1 MDQYVK
7 AKDLVDQIISIYEH
21 HEQLF
26 DNLQENMRAGNSDYV
41 ADCIEGIYSEVL
53 CDECER
59 TEMIAY
65 TDVEEL
71 GIIVGVECLRISCHY
86 SLEYREF
93 IKELLPELED
103 AEIKR
108 AEVNLRKYLSNKGK
122 LFPYQVMAYR
132 KNHSEK
138 SRANRNGLL
147 YRPIPLF
154 EKCSTEFDFL
164 MRNTYGKSANP
175 LIQERAMERLKGVIP
190 DLNEEKLK
198 ELQKQYSKLRQYTL
212 GEVEEK
218 DVEQYVQF
226 LNYCKSYILRYARP
240 EWRIPEIIALE
251 RNLAVDQVYRSQL
264 FAPLPYDES
273 QSLFLIIDNIAYA
286 ICCAV
291 AIEDSS
297 DLPKEKYEQNDTFW
311 EGVLKLIMRLAF
323 GRIELKLNEDYQAEY
338 ILEHWNCIIFHTKV
352 SLEAGKELLKKKF
365 IEPLEKE
372 NDKQLLYDFIY
383 VSVLLCDGH
392 INEIECRSLS
402 SVAEKLFYYQDQIL
416 ESTDR
421 DGDFDIK
428 IPRDNLQNALKKDGI
443 NVDFTGM
450 ETLYSKNIG
459 KFLKE
464 CKKQRYILLYQ
475 QIEKALNENTDKQIN
490 HKRIENI
497 AEMYFKRVSTP
508 PNTKE
513 NGKSPHLRQQ
523 LRNRSTTDFWYNELF
538 ELFFPNGQGGEG
550 MGETFYARKIEIIKI
565 IKSVTGIDIF
575 SPVELAKIGN

>member
-1 MDQYVK
+1 MEQYTK
-7 AKDLVDQIISIYEH
+7 AKDKSDLISSILEDYQEWF
-21 HEQLF
+21 EVIW
-26 DNLQENMRAGNSDYV
+26 ENMIEGNSDKV
-41 ADCIEGIYSEVL
+41 AFYIRRLCYRVFLDEIEKEILEIVNIDKL
-53 CDECER
+53 A
-59 TEMIAY
+59 I
-65 TDVEEL
+65 L
-71 GIIVGVECLRISCHY
+71 VGVECLRISCHY
-86 SLEYREF
+86 SLEYEEF
-93 IKELLPELED
+93 IREIFPELND
-103 AEIKR
+103 KDVKKTEI
-108 AEVNLRKYLSNKGK
+108 NLRKYLSSKGK
-122 LFPYQVMAYR
+122 LFEYQVMAYR

-147 YRPIPLF
+147 YKPIPLF

-164 MRNTYGKSANP
+164 MRNTYGKSTNP
-175 LIQERAMERLKGVIP
+175 LIQERAMEKLKEVIP
-190 DLNEEKLK
+190 DLDEVKLK
-198 ELQKQYSKLRQYTL
+198 DLQKQYSRLRQYTL
-212 GEVEEK
+212 RGIEEK
-218 DVEQYVQF
+218 DTEMYVQF
-226 LNYCKSYILRYARP
+226 LNYCKNYIIRYAKP
-240 EWRIPEIIALE
+240 EWCIPEIISLE
-251 RNLAVDQVYRSQL
+251 TNLEVDMIYNAVLYADLINNNTQNL
-264 FAPLPYDES
+264 FS
-273 QSLFLIIDNIAYA
+273 IIDAIAYA

-297 DLPKEKYEQNDTFW
+297 YLPEEKYKQNETFW
-311 EGVLKLIMRLAF
+311 KGVLKLIKGLAADDE
-323 GRIELKLNEDYQAEY
+323 IQLELANDYQAKY
-338 ILEHWNCIIFHTKV
+338 IIERWDYFCFHGKV
-352 SLEAGKELLKKKF
+352 SLDAGKELLKNKF

-428 IPRDNLQNALKKDGI
+428 IPRDNLQNALKKNGI

-464 CKKQRYILLYQ
+464 CKNQRYILLYQ
-475 QIEKALNENTDKQIN
+475 QIEKALNENADKQIN

-497 AEMYFKRVSTP
+497 AEMYFKRISTP